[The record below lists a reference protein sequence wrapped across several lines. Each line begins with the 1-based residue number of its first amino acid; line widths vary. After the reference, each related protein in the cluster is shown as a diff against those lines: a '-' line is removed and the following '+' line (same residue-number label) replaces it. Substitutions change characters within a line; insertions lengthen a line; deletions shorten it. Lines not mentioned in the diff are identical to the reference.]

1 MKTLGSKHDLEKA
14 IPFLLARAGARMGN
28 AFARALKPFG
38 ISLSEWRVCASLQHS
53 PNQALSE
60 LAAHIATDLSALSR
74 IVDRLIALDL
84 VVRERSDAD
93 GRAVRLALSPRG
105 QALTQEIVPLAQHYE
120 AVALTG
126 FSAAEIKT
134 LRAMLLRLY
143 RNATPL
149 A

>member
-1 MKTLGSKHDLEKA
+1 MKTLIPDHDLEKA
-14 IPFLLARAGARMGN
+14 VPFLLARAGARMGN
-28 AFARALKPFG
+28 AFAKALKPFG

-53 PNQALSE
+53 PGQALSE

-74 IVDRLIALDL
+74 IVDRLVALDL
-84 VVRERSDAD
+84 VVRERCDAD
-93 GRAVRLALSPRG
+93 GRAVRLALSATG
-105 QALTQEIVPLAQHYE
+105 ESLTREIIPLARHYE
-120 AVALTG
+120 EVALAG
-126 FSAAEIKT
+126 FTAAEVKA

>member
-1 MKTLGSKHDLEKA
+1 MKTLDTDHDLEKA
-14 IPFLLARAGARMGN
+14 IPFMLARAGARMGN
-28 AFARALKPFG
+28 AFAKALKPFG

-74 IVDRLIALDL
+74 IVDRLVVLGLVLREKCDIDGRSVRIALTP
-84 VVRERSDAD
+84 A
-93 GRAVRLALSPRG
+93 G
-105 QALTQEIVPLAQHYE
+105 QALTREIVPLAQHYE
-120 AVALTG
+120 AVALSD
-126 FSAAEIKT
+126 FSAAEVKV
-134 LRAMLLRLY
+134 LRSMLLRLY